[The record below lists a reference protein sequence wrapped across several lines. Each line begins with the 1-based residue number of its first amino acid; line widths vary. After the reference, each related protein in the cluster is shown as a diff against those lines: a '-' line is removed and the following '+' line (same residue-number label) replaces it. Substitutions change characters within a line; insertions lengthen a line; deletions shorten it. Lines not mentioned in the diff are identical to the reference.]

1 MPPTW
6 CGHRPPVQFNEI
18 KQENYKLA
26 DEKKS
31 KMIAHEHKKWKLFQF
46 VFETTDYVKTFS
58 QPFTHHYN
66 TE

>member
-26 DEKKS
+26 DEKK
-31 KMIAHEHKKWKLFQF
+31 AR
-46 VFETTDYVKTFS
+46 
-58 QPFTHHYN
+58 
-66 TE
+66 